1 MPDGRANLSAEVTVE
16 PPSGRPLRALVV
28 DDELNIRQTLALCL
42 KQLGCD
48 VAQAGSGA
56 AALEALRDRPVDLA
70 FLDLRLGSE
79 NGLDVLRQMLATRP
93 ALDVVIITAYASV
106 DSAVEAMRCG
116 AQDYLPKPFTPAQ
129 IRHLVDR
136 TRERRALRQ
145 RVSDLETRL
154 HEAVPPEPPF
164 ETASARMRSALQMV
178 TRAAAHDVPV
188 LLRGEAG
195 TGKGSLARAVHEQS
209 ARRDRP
215 FAVVSCPTLSEERLA
230 IELFGRVENPSRVEA
245 PALGRLESADGGTVF
260 LDEIAELAPAI
271 QARLLRFLQE
281 KQFERVGDT
290 APRAADVRIVAA
302 SNRDLEEEVSAGR
315 FRQEL
320 LYRLNVMEIA
330 VPPLRERVEDILPLA
345 RMFVAF
351 FANQA
356 RRVPP
361 DLSRATEN
369 MLVAWTW
376 PGNVRELRNAIER
389 ALILA
394 PGDAI
399 EPEVFPERVLRRPEG
414 PPAPGG
420 DFTAEEVEREHVM
433 RVLAR
438 TSTLAEASRILGID
452 ITTLWR
458 KRKKWGR

>member
-1 MPDGRANLSAEVTVE
+1 
-16 PPSGRPLRALVV
+16 
-28 DDELNIRQTLALCL
+28 
-42 KQLGCD
+42 
-48 VAQAGSGA
+48 
-56 AALEALRDRPVDLA
+56 
-70 FLDLRLGSE
+70 
-79 NGLDVLRQMLATRP
+79 
-93 ALDVVIITAYASV
+93 
-106 DSAVEAMRCG
+106 
-116 AQDYLPKPFTPAQ
+116 
-129 IRHLVDR
+129 
-136 TRERRALRQ
+136 
-145 RVSDLETRL
+145 
-154 HEAVPPEPPF
+154 
-164 ETASARMRSALQMV
+164 
-178 TRAAAHDVPV
+178 
-188 LLRGEAG
+188 
-195 TGKGSLARAVHEQS
+195 
-209 ARRDRP
+209 
-215 FAVVSCPTLSEERLA
+215 VSCPTLSEERLA

-281 KQFERVGDT
+281 KQFERVGET

-345 RMFVAF
+345 RMFIAF

-399 EPEVFPERVLRRPEG
+399 EPEVFPERMLRRPEG